1 MITVDLAQDSYDL
14 IRRAVVRRMERG
26 AATAV
31 TEREW
36 AVIQAAR
43 QVGREQ
49 RLSMGRQE
57 AESLY
62 DWFEK
67 TFDIV
72 GALGDRWPNAG
83 DVLDAARREARA
95 MAERE
100 YYCVDCGRIHV
111 ASLWDVRQVNE
122 VGRPLKKTDYLCGEA
137 VDW

>member
-14 IRRAVVRRMERG
+14 IRRAIVRRIERR
-26 AATAV
+26 AATTV
-31 TEREW
+31 TEREG

-57 AESLY
+57 AESLC

-83 DVLDAARREARA
+83 DVLDAARRGARA
-95 MAERE
+95 IRAA
-100 YYCVDCGRIHV
+100 I
-111 ASLWDVRQVNE
+111 
-122 VGRPLKKTDYLCGEA
+122 P
-137 VDW
+137 

>member
-1 MITVDLAQDSYDL
+1 
-14 IRRAVVRRMERG
+14 
-26 AATAV
+26 
-31 TEREW
+31 
-36 AVIQAAR
+36 
-43 QVGREQ
+43 
-49 RLSMGRQE
+49 MGRQE

-83 DVLDAARREARA
+83 DVLDAARRGARA

-111 ASLWDVRQVNE
+111 ASLWYVRQVNE
-122 VGRPLKKTDYLCGEA
+122 VGRPLMKTDYLCGEA
-137 VDW
+137 HSHLGQALLEKPGPRRSPPPDAPAGHRRPRPGR